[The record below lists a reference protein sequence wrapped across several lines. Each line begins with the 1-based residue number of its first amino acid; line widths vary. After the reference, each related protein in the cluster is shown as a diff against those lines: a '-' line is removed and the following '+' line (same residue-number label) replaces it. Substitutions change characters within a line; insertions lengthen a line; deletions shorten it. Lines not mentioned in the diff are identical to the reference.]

1 MSDVITTPNPPTPDT
16 PTESTV
22 QITHIT
28 YGLYALGLLTGI
40 FAIAGLIVAYIKR
53 DDAAGTY
60 LASHYS
66 WLIRTFWWGLL
77 WMVIGGI
84 LTLVLVG
91 FGILAVAWIWWVYR
105 IIKGWLRL
113 SEKREIQ

>member
-1 MSDVITTPNPPTPDT
+1 MSDVITVPTDPQPN
-16 PTESTV
+16 EATV

-28 YGLYALGLLTGI
+28 YGLYALGMLTGI

-53 DDAAGTY
+53 DDAVGSY

-66 WLIRTFWWGLL
+66 WLIRTFWWGML
-77 WMVIGGI
+77 WSAIGVILMIVG
-84 LTLVLVG
+84 VG
-91 FGILAVAWIWWVYR
+91 FIILAVVWVWWVYR

-113 SEKREIQ
+113 SEKREVA